1 MGGPRGCYVKWNN
14 PDRERQML
22 YDITQMWNLKNNI
35 SKQNRNI
42 LIDAE
47 HSDSCQMGEGLRGWV
62 TKVIKDNISQWRP
75 HCGHMA
81 YIGLWELISAQFQ
94 NKRFSPCTIL
104 STLQMGAK
112 LRKAQG
118 LPSPSEGE
126 CWHTPLECLRRC
138 LQPSTTSMFLFSLP
152 LSHYMSTSSLHKTYF
167 LSHFAFLIF

>member
-14 PDRERQML
+14 PDRERQMP

-35 SKQNRNI
+35 RKQNRNI

-81 YIGLWELISAQFQ
+81 YIGHQGNLYLPSFKTNVFPPAPSCPLCRWEQSSGRLRVCHHQVRVSVGTVPLSVWEGACSPLLQACFSSLFLSLTTCLHPHSIKLI
-94 NKRFSPCTIL
+94 FSP
-104 STLQMGAK
+104 TL
-112 LRKAQG
+112 
-118 LPSPSEGE
+118 
-126 CWHTPLECLRRC
+126 
-138 LQPSTTSMFLFSLP
+138 LF
-152 LSHYMSTSSLHKTYF
+152 
-167 LSHFAFLIF
+167 